1 MTAFRFF
8 QVRFRAVKPSA
19 PKSPNVL
26 VSQAGIP
33 GTTSPAK
40 PSLWIRALSRIP
52 LALWYPVARLMA
64 YCAWKVFPYRRH
76 VVVANLTKSFPDW
89 DEATRERV
97 IRDYYRGFADML
109 VEIVH
114 SPRLTPAE
122 LERRMSMVNPQLV
135 RDEVAKGKPVLLCA
149 AHQGNWEW
157 LLLGLS
163 TQLGMPVD
171 AAYKPLVDS
180 WAEREMLTLRSRLG
194 ARMIPAPELL
204 GDIIK
209 KRGEPRA
216 IAMVADQEPVTSERK
231 QWLTFLNRDTAF
243 FLGPEEIARSVRYA
257 AFFVKLRRIARGRY
271 EVEFVPLAGA
281 GEQLPPGEF
290 TSRYARMVEAQI
302 REAPADW
309 PWSHKRWKLKKP
321 LYSASPGN

>member
-1 MTAFRFF
+1 
-8 QVRFRAVKPSA
+8 
-19 PKSPNVL
+19 
-26 VSQAGIP
+26 
-33 GTTSPAK
+33 
-40 PSLWIRALSRIP
+40 
-52 LALWYPVARLMA
+52 MA
-64 YCAWKVFPYRRH
+64 WCAWKVFPYRRH
-76 VVVANLTKSFPDW
+76 VVVANLTKSFPEW

-109 VEIVH
+109 VEIIH

-122 LERRMSMVNPQLV
+122 LERRVRLLNPDLV

-149 AHQGNWEW
+149 GHQCNWEW

-180 WAEREMLTLRSRLG
+180 WAEREMRALRSRFG
-194 ARMIPAPELL
+194 ARLIPAPELL

-216 IAMVADQEPVTSERK
+216 IAMLADQEPVTSERK
-231 QWLTFLNRDTAF
+231 QWVRFLNRDTAF
-243 FLGPEEIARSVRYA
+243 FLGPEEIARTARYPA
-257 AFFVKLRRIARGRY
+257 LFVKLRRVARGRY
-271 EVEFVPLAGA
+271 EVEFVPLAAA
-281 GEQLPPGEF
+281 GEQLPAGEF
-290 TSRYARMVEAQI
+290 TARYARMVEEQI

-321 LYSASPGN
+321 LYASPSGS